1 MSAEQKNTDDYNSLL
16 IRKKNKMMKEVVAT
30 GKDVA
35 EAKENARAALGAGP
49 LDDVKFE
56 VLYTGSRGIFGII
69 GVKPAQVRAY
79 IELPDREET
88 RRRPAERR
96 ADKPAEAAAE
106 QTAGK
111 DTGDASAKERT
122 AENRRKKNV
131 RRRRPETGRPP
142 RFTPPAEP
150 AKPKSE
156 VIPECE
162 LKFERRE
169 VADGVD
175 MSYDF
180 IKGVLND
187 TGLDAVA
194 ELYSC
199 DDGTRRITITGK
211 DASVLIGHHGD
222 TLDALQYLANLASA
236 HKNANGERDKSR
248 VTIDVEGYRA
258 KREET
263 LRALARRMADKA
275 LRNRRSVMLE
285 PMSAYERRIIHSEV
299 QKIEGVSTSSIGT
312 DNNRRIVIYL
322 TDKKPKEIPEDDEE
336 RVTDLKEEFAPDAD
350 TLDIESVEVSVPVD
364 ESDSEVVAIEQ
375 TIPVEEAPESPVL
388 REEVSDGTDSED
400 GAADAVAESEKTDAK
415 SGDGE

>member
-1 MSAEQKNTDDYNSLL
+1 
-16 IRKKNKMMKEVVAT
+16 MMKEVVAT

-79 IELPDREET
+79 IELPDREEA
-88 RRRPAERR
+88 RRRPAEKK
-96 ADKPAEAAAE
+96 ADKPRETVAE
-106 QTAGK
+106 QTADK
-111 DTGDASAKERT
+111 SADVAGDSTAKERT
-122 AENRRKKNV
+122 AENRRKKTV
-131 RRRRPETGRPP
+131 RQRRRPENGRLP

-156 VIPECE
+156 VIPECD

-180 IKGVLND
+180 IKGVLSD

-248 VTIDVEGYRA
+248 VTIDIEGYRA

-275 LRNRRSVMLE
+275 LRNKRSVMLE

-299 QKIEGVSTSSIGT
+299 QKIDGVSTSSIGA

-322 TDKKPKEIPEDDEE
+322 TDKKPKDIPEDDEE

-350 TLDIESVEVSVPVD
+350 SLDIESVEVSTPVE

-375 TIPVEEAPESPVL
+375 TIPEEDVPESPVL
-388 REEVSDGTDSED
+388 REEVSDGTDKED
-400 GAADAVAESEKTDAK
+400 EAADSADESEETDAQ